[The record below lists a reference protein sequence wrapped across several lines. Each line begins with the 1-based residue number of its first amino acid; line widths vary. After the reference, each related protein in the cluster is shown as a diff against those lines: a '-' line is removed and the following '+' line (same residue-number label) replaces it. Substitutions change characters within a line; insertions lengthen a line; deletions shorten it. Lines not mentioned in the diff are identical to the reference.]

1 MAGRSRVFMQGE
13 VQEQTNVAG
22 LATYISVFEG
32 KEQTNVAGL
41 ATYISVSEGK
51 EQTNVA
57 GLATYISVFEGVG
70 CVLVHINKM
79 KTESNPV
86 YFGPKKHKKTP
97 NLYRL
102 WQFMENKIHL
112 YNYPKINKHQY
123 KRYIISTSHVLT
135 MLYNKH

>member
-1 MAGRSRVFMQGE
+1 MGITIPRPPPMGGGGGE
-13 VQEQTNVAG
+13 VTNVAG

-41 ATYISVSEGK
+41 ATYISVFEGK
-51 EQTNVA
+51 EQTNV
-57 GLATYISVFEGVG
+57 SVFEGVG

-123 KRYIISTSHVLT
+123 KRYIISTSHVLI
-135 MLYNKH
+135 